1 MVKHNNQLPQAH
13 FKKAWQER
21 VKTWLDQP
29 ARKQRRRLNREKKAA
44 RVYPRPVSGLLRP
57 VVRCPTSKYNTKVKL
72 GKGFTLEEI
81 RQAGLNPLE
90 VRKIGISVDYRRKNA
105 STGTL
110 QANVQRLKL
119 YHSKLVVFPR
129 KAGKPKK
136 GDTSDKEILESTTQI
151 ARQAPL
157 HSVSRSDKSRAIKT
171 EESKQ
176 SAYLTLRKE
185 RAKARRVGLAK
196 KKAEQEEAK
205 KLTQQKNSIN
215 NFNVH

>member
-1 MVKHNNQLPQAH
+1 MVKHNNRLPQSH
-13 FKKAWQER
+13 FKNAWQDH

-29 ARKQRRRLNREKKAA
+29 ARKQRRRLNRQKKAA
-44 RVYPRPVSGLLRP
+44 KIYPRPVNGLLRP

-90 VRKIGISVDYRRKNA
+90 VRQIGISVDYRRKNA

-110 QANVQRLKL
+110 NANVQRLKL

-129 KAGKPKK
+129 KAGKPKH
-136 GDTSDKEILESTTQI
+136 GDTSDKTVLEKVEQQ

-157 HSVSRSDKSRAIKT
+157 HVATKRDKSRAIKSD
-171 EESKQ
+171 EQKQ

-196 KKAEQEEAK
+196 KKEAEELVKQQAQ
-205 KLTQQKNSIN
+205 QQKQ
-215 NFNVH
+215 

>member
-1 MVKHNNQLPQAH
+1 
-13 FKKAWQER
+13 
-21 VKTWLDQP
+21 
-29 ARKQRRRLNREKKAA
+29 
-44 RVYPRPVSGLLRP
+44 
-57 VVRCPTSKYNTKVKL
+57 VKL

-90 VRKIGISVDYRRKNA
+90 VRQIGISVDYRRKNA

-136 GDTSDKEILESTTQI
+136 GDTSDKEILNSVTQI
-151 ARQAPL
+151 KRQAPI
-157 HSVSRSDKSRAIKT
+157 HSVTKKDKSRSIKP
-171 EESKQ
+171 EELKQ

-185 RAKARRVGLAK
+185 RAKARRVGVAK
-196 KKAEQEEAK
+196 KKAEKELAK
-205 KLTQQKNSIN
+205 QQAQQQKN
-215 NFNVH
+215 